1 MPSTHKIKA
10 RDLLED
16 IRSGLSDSELMEK
29 FEMSLPALQS
39 AFQQLIEAR
48 LITRKELRSRSESS
62 SGDQPGDDTR
72 RLPRNYLVI
81 PLEIYDCNDAA
92 NKGVIRDLTEKGL
105 GIFGIRSA
113 LDEVKRLIIPQS
125 DLNAFAPVSFEARC
139 RWTKKDEQ
147 GEYLS
152 GFQIVSIEEQ
162 DLNTLRQL
170 IEELSFG
177 DS

>member
-1 MPSTHKIKA
+1 
-10 RDLLED
+10 
-16 IRSGLSDSELMEK
+16 MEK

-39 AFQQLIEAR
+39 AFQQLLKAG
-48 LITRKELRSRSESS
+48 LITRQELRNRSKSTNGEHPS
-62 SGDQPGDDTR
+62 DDTR

-81 PLEIYDCNDAA
+81 PIEVYDGNDAS

-105 GIFGIRSA
+105 GIFGVRSA
-113 LDEVKRLIIPQS
+113 LDQVKRLVIPPS
-125 DLNAFAPVSFEARC
+125 DLNMVGSVSFEAKC

-152 GFQIVSIEEQ
+152 GFQIVSIEEK
-162 DLNTLRQL
+162 DLDTLRKL